1 MKTSIQDRY
10 YLDVEAD
17 NFFDRNFKD
26 QTEVPELRPFKKTLH
41 DFFSRSGIKPRRI
54 VEFGCGYGDMLNVLM
69 KEGCDFAVGI
79 EPSAK
84 AVNFGNELY
93 GDNITLFKGTIAENV
108 IIQDESQHGSFDLV
122 IIDDV
127 FCWVSRET
135 LFQSITT
142 IDTLLKEGGYLLIR
156 DFLPS
161 TNVRN
166 KNHHVEEDIVFCHKL
181 VGGHAS
187 VFRSSGIY
195 DVVLRDE
202 YLDQASLLSK
212 SYQSTREFESRWC
225 DTILRK
231 SYTDFYESD
240 HYEKKPL

>member
-10 YLDVEAD
+10 YLDKEAD
-17 NFFDRNFKD
+17 NFFERNFKD
-26 QTEVPELRPFKKTLH
+26 QAEVPELRPAKKTLYN
-41 DFFSRSGIKPRRI
+41 FYKRSGVQPRRVI
-54 VEFGCGYGDMLNVLM
+54 EFGCGYGDMLNVLM
-69 KEGCDFAVGI
+69 GEGSDFAVGV

-84 AVNFGNELY
+84 AVKFGNELY
-93 GDNITLFKGTIAENV
+93 GANINLYQGTIADNS
-108 IIQDESQHGSFDLV
+108 IIEDESQHGSFDLV

-135 LFQSITT
+135 LFQSVNT
-142 IDTLLKEGGYLLIR
+142 IDTLLKDGGYLLIR

-161 TNVRN
+161 ANVRN
-166 KNHHVEEDIVFCHKL
+166 KNHHVEEGVVFCHKL

-187 VFRSSGIY
+187 IFRGSGIY

-202 YLDQASLLSK
+202 YLDQDSLMSK
-212 SYQSTREFESRWC
+212 NFQSRREFESRWC

-231 SYTDFYESD
+231 SYTDFYESN
-240 HYEKKPL
+240 